1 MSQIKV
7 SITVPIYNA
16 EKELPRCINSL
27 IKQTLQDIEIILVDD
42 GSSDSSGHVCDEYAQ
57 KDPRIKVFHKVNGGS
72 AEARQLGLAN
82 SLGEYYT
89 VCDADDWVEPS
100 MYEELYNRGI
110 KDKADIVL
118 SNHYINYPNGKQ
130 IGSPTYEY
138 INQDKYILDIMYH
151 KASANTWNKLFK
163 MSTIRDHDI
172 IYEKDINLGE
182 DALFLYKLLLHPLK
196 ISTINKPFY
205 HYHRDINSNSYTN
218 NVTLKTVEQNKYV
231 WEWKRAHY
239 IDEKYDRA
247 HKYSTINLAF
257 TTIRANDASREFFKS
272 IVQNVSYV
280 DVAKYKLFSIKTFLI
295 MTTKVF
301 GLNFGRF
308 IYRNLYKFYYK

>member
-1 MSQIKV
+1 MKRPSV
-7 SITVPIYNA
+7 SITVPVYNV
-16 EKELPRCINSL
+16 EKDLPRCIESL
-27 IKQTLQDIEIILVDD
+27 INQTLKDIEIILVDD
-42 GSSDSSGHVCDEYAQ
+42 GSPDNCGNICDDYAKKDS
-57 KDPRIKVFHKVNGGS
+57 RIKVIHKKNGGL
-72 AEARQLGLAN
+72 ATARQAGLEVIT
-82 SLGEYYT
+82 GQYYT
-89 VCDADDWVEPS
+89 VCDSDDWVEPN
-100 MYEELYNRGI
+100 MCEELYNIAIR
-110 KDKADIVL
+110 DNADLVL
-118 SNHYINYPNGKQ
+118 SKHYINYPNGKQ
-130 IGSPTYEY
+130 IESSTYEY
-138 INQDKYILDIMYH
+138 ICQDKYILDIMYH

-163 MSTIRDHDI
+163 MSTIREHDI

-272 IVQNVSYV
+272 IVQNISFV